1 MYQNLCK
8 DDEAQVREEAAKNI
22 VKFCENLREYCEN
35 EDEQEESF
43 ENLIKEEIVPLIK
56 ILYED
61 KNDYVRAAIAWYVMP
76 FCSLIDPKIVQSDL
90 LPLVKYTIEHE
101 QYPLVK
107 ENIARNLDMF
117 IKVMGMSNVMD
128 SIQKLMED
136 LIYTSD
142 SKWRI
147 RRDVLLTFLH
157 VCKQCTQE
165 FFNERLKDIYIRLL
179 YDPVF
184 AVRKTAPLILP
195 ILIKYFGTSWAY
207 GLVPTILA
215 FAQENNYLRRYIP
228 IFAIDEIVEPSLDTG
243 RVNYLGSLKQFC
255 FDTDESTRKEAV
267 KVLVKTKILHRLL
280 NKQLEKDWVEEYK
293 EKIHTDNYPPENIK
307 MYAEDIY
314 DAFIAGGN
322 YNITKVEA
330 LPKEDEETYIAGV
343 LFMCNKYF
351 LESINRLLTDDVINV
366 TIKAKLSLLKIIQLA
381 RNLDAELKEDWVE
394 EIIGSNI
401 TEQEIEQ
408 LEEEIKLKI
417 NPIDSET
424 EEKCEMEDIK
434 LDFTLQETPKEEENE
449 TVGVTNEVE
458 ETIAEAMEEKEE
470 SNLENEIVEIFDSKL
485 ESISKSE

>member
-101 QYPLVK
+101 QYPVVK
-107 ENIARNLDMF
+107 ENIARNLDTF
-117 IKVMGMSNVMD
+117 IRVMGMSNVMD

-157 VCKQCTQE
+157 VCKQCTEE

-243 RVNYLGSLKQFC
+243 RVDYLGGLKQFC
-255 FDTDESTRKEAV
+255 FDTDESTRKQAV

-293 EKIHTDNYPPENIK
+293 EKIDTDDYPPENIK

-330 LPKEDEETYIAGV
+330 LPKENEEIYIAGV

-366 TIKAKLSLLKIIQLA
+366 TIKAKLTLLKIIQLA

-394 EIIGSNI
+394 GVIRSNI

-417 NPIDSET
+417 NPVDGET
-424 EEKCEMEDIK
+424 EEKCEIEDIK
-434 LDFTLQETPKEEENE
+434 LDFTLQVTTKEEENK
-449 TVGVTNEVE
+449 TVVETNEVE
-458 ETIAEAMEEKEE
+458 ENIAEAVEEKEE
-470 SNLENEIVEIFDSKL
+470 SNLENEIVEMFDSKL

>member
-35 EDEQEESF
+35 EDNQEQSF

-76 FCSLIDPKIVQSDL
+76 FCSLIDSKIVQSDL

-101 QYPLVK
+101 QYAVVK
-107 ENIARNLDMF
+107 ENIARNLDCF
-117 IKVMGMSNVMD
+117 IKVMGISNVMD

-157 VCKQCTQE
+157 VCKQCTQD
-165 FFNERLKDIYIRLL
+165 FFNEKLKDIYIRLL

-215 FAQENNYLRRYIP
+215 FAQENNYLHRYIP
-228 IFAIDEIVEPSLDTG
+228 IYAIDEIVEPILDTG
-243 RVNYLGSLKQFC
+243 RVNYLGGLKQFC
-255 FDTDESTRKEAV
+255 FDTDENTRKQAV

-280 NKQLEKDWVEEYK
+280 NKQLEKSWVEEYK
-293 EKIHTDNYPPENIK
+293 EKIDTDDYPPENIK

-314 DAFIAGGN
+314 DAFIAGGK
-322 YNITKVEA
+322 YNITKIEA
-330 LPKEDEETYIAGV
+330 LPKEHEDIYIAGA
-343 LFMCNKYF
+343 LFMCNKFF
-351 LESINRLLTDDVINV
+351 LETISRLLTDDVINV
-366 TIKAKLSLLKIIQLA
+366 TVKAKLTLLKIIQLG
-381 RNLDAELKEDWVE
+381 RSLDAELKEDWVE
-394 EIIGSNI
+394 EAIGTNI
-401 TEQEIEQ
+401 TEKEIEQ
-408 LEEEIKLKI
+408 LEEEIKLQI
-417 NPIDSET
+417 NLDVET
-424 EEKCEMEDIK
+424 EEKCDMQDIK
-434 LDFTLQETPKEEENE
+434 LDFTLQETPKEEEIKTVDE
-449 TVGVTNEVE
+449 TSEVE
-458 ETIAEAMEEKEE
+458 ENTAEAVEEKKEN
-470 SNLENEIVEIFDSKL
+470 NLENEIVEIFDAKL
-485 ESISKSE
+485 ESISKDE